1 MKDFFKNNKNYVI
14 IPAQKRKIYMTQ
26 LNNSNEKTYI
36 YNDTEVKIITVFNDK
51 DKSIALV
58 EDANG
63 EMFEVDKNAL
73 K

>member
-1 MKDFFKNNKNYVI
+1 
-14 IPAQKRKIYMTQ
+14 MTH
-26 LNNSNEKTYI
+26 LNNSDEKTYI

-51 DKSIALV
+51 DKSVALV
-58 EDANG
+58 EDTKG